1 MAQRVA
7 LFHAA
12 LPFKGGIHL
21 QKAEVHDTAVIVTQG
36 LAKKERL
43 LHAFEHGAPALAAC
57 AQRGIHHVAFN
68 GQRGAARHHRDR
80 VDIVGG
86 WQAHDAVVVREHA
99 QQAAVGRFDRCGP
112 AGSQA
117 MRKRQVTPILPVG
130 VRGNIV
136 HIYRVAGVGSR
147 APRGYVGSDG
157 RALQR
162 RAEFRRQAR
171 RGVVDQIVSGLVDQC
186 DRRAQL
192 GAGLGFDGVQN
203 VFEHMRQRHTGRY
216 ALQHDPFFL
225 QTGER
230 IGPRVGYA
238 ILLFQ
243 HVCPFS
249 CVYCIAGPRLDA
261 ETQGNA
267 TLPFLPRLHRQGAKR
282 LGLVHQHALFARACA
297 VVLDTPVWPLLPSA
311 EYARPAG
318 RSIG

>member
-1 MAQRVA
+1 M
-7 LFHAA
+7 
-12 LPFKGGIHL
+12 PFEGGVHF
-21 QKAEVHDTAVIVTQG
+21 QKAEIHDAAIIVAQG
-36 LAKKERL
+36 LAKKEGL
-43 LHAFEHGAPALAAC
+43 LHAVEHGAPALTAR
-57 AQRGIHHVAFN
+57 AQRGIRQVAFD
-68 GQRGAARHHRDR
+68 GQGGAARHHRQC

-86 WQAHDAVVVREHA
+86 WRSHDAVVVREHA
-99 QQAAVGRFDRCGP
+99 QQAAVGRFDRRGP
-112 AGSQA
+112 AGAQA
-117 MRKRQVTPILPVG
+117 VRKRQVTPILPVG

-171 RGVVDQIVSGLVDQC
+171 RGVVDQIGACFVDQC

-267 TLPFLPRLHRQGAKR
+267 TLPILPRLHLQGATR
-282 LGLVHQHALFARACA
+282 LGLVHPHALLARACA
-297 VVLDTPVWPLLPSA
+297 VVLDPPVCAMADATCLADDLMSTL
-311 EYARPAG
+311 RF
-318 RSIG
+318 